1 MSSYFSTIKH
11 FVSWNSGVPAISRH
25 SNILLR
31 RSFCVTVR
39 QKIWR
44 LQRNSPNLILYILQ
58 TSTVYDLYI
67 FYISAAPQWILIS
80 YAIYLIRRI
89 SIAALDSV
97 VQCWVWRC
105 PGLPWQTSLPESPNG
120 IWRYEVWSIKPGQW
134 KNMSENLLLRVGL
147 IRWSWGEI
155 YSAHLRHLNRSFREG
170 NENLETLKN
179 VDWTEL
185 PLRTLVSLLWGL
197 NKRKLYWWL
206 PWFVL
211 LSLWHVCCVVL
222 LLTSVSP
229 SIFTSFASRQIMI
242 FCPVPLTQECQDKTR
257 PAGHMWRHMASQAR
271 VQSKKHLWFIYLD
284 LCNKFL
290 LLQNISNAVN
300 WVK

>member
-67 FYISAAPQWILIS
+67 FYISAAPQWILIR

-211 LSLWHVCCVVL
+211 LSLWHKRNVFVVL
-222 LLTSVSP
+222 YCFSQVYLHPSLHLLPPDKSWSSAQSLSLRNVKTKQDQQV
-229 SIFTSFASRQIMI
+229 TCGDTWRLRQE
-242 FCPVPLTQECQDKTR
+242 F
-257 PAGHMWRHMASQAR
+257 SQR
-271 VQSKKHLWFIYLD
+271 NICDLFI
-284 LCNKFL
+284 
-290 LLQNISNAVN
+290 
-300 WVK
+300 